1 MKTIKGLLLLLPLA
15 ASFPALSGEFSGK
28 VIKLGIDPTFPPL
41 EYKNPQGKLTGFGVD
56 IAQALC
62 DQMQAKCVW
71 VESSWDGM
79 IPGLQAKKFDAIASS
94 MTITPQRQQQIA
106 FSSKVS
112 NAPARLVA
120 HKGSNLQP
128 TALSL
133 KGKSVG
139 VQQGSSQEAY
149 ANALWRP
156 AGVNVV
162 AYQSQQEVNEDLAN
176 GRLDASLLAS
186 VSASEFFKTPG
197 GKDFAFIGP
206 ELSDSKYFGVGDGI
220 GVRKDDTA
228 LLNAFNAALQAIR
241 ANGTYKKINDR
252 YFDFDMYGA
261 EQ

>member
-41 EYKNPQGKLTGFGVD
+41 EYKTPQGKLTGFGVD

-94 MTITPQRQQQIA
+94 MTITPQRRQQIA

-128 TALSL
+128 TVASL

-139 VQQGSSQEAY
+139 VQQGSSQRPTPMRCGA
-149 ANALWRP
+149 RP
-156 AGVNVV
+156 A
-162 AYQSQQEVNEDLAN
+162 STWSPTKAN
-176 GRLDASLLAS
+176 R
-186 VSASEFFKTPG
+186 
-197 GKDFAFIGP
+197 
-206 ELSDSKYFGVGDGI
+206 
-220 GVRKDDTA
+220 R
-228 LLNAFNAALQAIR
+228 
-241 ANGTYKKINDR
+241 
-252 YFDFDMYGA
+252 
-261 EQ
+261 

>member
-1 MKTIKGLLLLLPLA
+1 M
-15 ASFPALSGEFSGK
+15 
-28 VIKLGIDPTFPPL
+28 
-41 EYKNPQGKLTGFGVD
+41 
-56 IAQALC
+56 
-62 DQMQAKCVW
+62 
-71 VESSWDGM
+71 
-79 IPGLQAKKFDAIASS
+79 
-94 MTITPQRQQQIA
+94 
-106 FSSKVS
+106 
-112 NAPARLVA
+112 VA

-128 TALSL
+128 TVASL

-162 AYQSQQEVNEDLAN
+162 AYQSQQEVNESGQRPA
-176 GRLDASLLAS
+176 GCVAAGQRQRQR
-186 VSASEFFKTPG
+186 VFKTPG
-197 GKDFAFIGP
+197 GKDFAFIGA
-206 ELSDSKYFGVGDGI
+206 ELTDSKYFGVGDGI

>member
-1 MKTIKGLLLLLPLA
+1 MKKTMGLVLLLPLA
-15 ASFPALSGEFSGK
+15 LSFSALGGEFSGK

-41 EYKNPQGKLTGFGVD
+41 EYKTAQGTLTGFGVD

-62 DQMQAKCVW
+62 DEMQAKCVW

-94 MTITPQRQQQIA
+94 MTITPQREKQIA

-120 HKGSNLQP
+120 RKGSNLQP
-128 TALSL
+128 TAASL

-149 ANALWRP
+149 ANVLWRP
-156 AGVNVV
+156 AGVNVI

-186 VSASEFFKTPG
+186 VNASEFFKTPG
-197 GKDFAFIGP
+197 GKDFAFIGA
-206 ELSDSKYFGVGDGI
+206 ELSDSKYFGIGDGI
-220 GVRKDDTA
+220 GVRKEDTA
-228 LLNAFNAALQAIR
+228 LLNAFNAALKAII
-241 ANGTYKKINDR
+241 ANGTYKKVNDK

-261 EQ
+261 GQ

>member
-1 MKTIKGLLLLLPLA
+1 MKKTMGLVLLLPLA
-15 ASFPALSGEFSGK
+15 LSFSALGGEFSGK

-41 EYKNPQGKLTGFGVD
+41 EYKTAQGALTGFGVD

-62 DQMQAKCVW
+62 DEMQAKCVW

-94 MTITPQRQQQIA
+94 MTITPQREKQIS
-106 FSSKVS
+106 FSNKVS

-120 HKGSNLQP
+120 RKGSVLQP
-128 TALSL
+128 TAAAL
-133 KGKSVG
+133 KGKSIG

-149 ANALWRP
+149 ANAMWRQ
-156 AGVNVV
+156 AGVNVI

-197 GKDFAFIGP
+197 GKDFAFTGAK
-206 ELSDSKYFGVGDGI
+206 LNDSKYFGIGDGI
-220 GVRKDDTA
+220 GVRKEDSA
-228 LLNAFNAALQAIR
+228 LLNAFNAALKAII
-241 ANGTYKKINDR
+241 ANGTYKKVNDK

-261 EQ
+261 GE

>member
-1 MKTIKGLLLLLPLA
+1 MKIIKGLLLLLPLA

-94 MTITPQRQQQIA
+94 MTITPQRRRQIA

-128 TALSL
+128 TAASL

-139 VQQGSSQEAY
+139 VQQGSSQETY

-197 GKDFAFIGP
+197 GKDFAFIGA

-220 GVRKDDTA
+220 GVRKEDTA

-241 ANGTYKKINDR
+241 ANGTYKKINDK